1 MPRDSSNLQTNDGKV
16 ALNHKNHPMCYYCG
30 VPSHPRSEC
39 RLRLREL
46 EGGIKRPFH
55 PSRGNLPSGNQ
66 LRNEAANQLSNAADQ
81 YGNPWLG
88 IPANQAP
95 GAQWANN
102 NTQPNTITITITD
115 PEDQKW
121 LAQAAS
127 SGFDPASVITSCRQ
141 RQQQH
146 SRSSTPITNAPLL
159 APKVSSVLP
168 SGLVACKECAH
179 VSGSLEQS
187 GDHYDEHHAHLAGR
201 SDGRN

>member
-1 MPRDSSNLQTNDGKV
+1 
-16 ALNHKNHPMCYYCG
+16 MCYYCG
-30 VPSHPRSEC
+30 IPSHPRSEC

-66 LRNEAANQLSNAADQ
+66 LRKEAANHLSNAADQ

-146 SRSSTPITNAPLL
+146 SRSSTPNTNAPLP

-168 SGLVACKECAH
+168 SGLVACNECAH
-179 VSGSLEQS
+179 VSATLIQS
-187 GDHYDEHHAHLAGR
+187 DDHYDEQHSHLTGR
-201 SDGRN
+201 SDQRN

>member
-1 MPRDSSNLQTNDGKV
+1 MICAWKV
-16 ALNHKNHPMCYYCG
+16 IWSMWPMCYYCG

-66 LRNEAANQLSNAADQ
+66 LRKEAANQLSNAADQ

-115 PEDQKW
+115 PELAAWASHFWSSGSVIVMVMVFGCVLLFAHCAPGAW
-121 LAQAAS
+121 LAGIPNQGFPYWSAALDS
-127 SGFDPASVITSCRQ
+127 
-141 RQQQH
+141 
-146 SRSSTPITNAPLL
+146 
-159 APKVSSVLP
+159 
-168 SGLVACKECAH
+168 
-179 VSGSLEQS
+179 
-187 GDHYDEHHAHLAGR
+187 
-201 SDGRN
+201 

>member
-1 MPRDSSNLQTNDGKV
+1 
-16 ALNHKNHPMCYYCG
+16 MCYYCG
-30 VPSHPRSEC
+30 IPSHQRSEC

-46 EGGIKRPFH
+46 DNGIKRPFH

-66 LRNEAANQLSNAADQ
+66 LRKEAGNQLSNAADQ

-88 IPANQAP
+88 TPANQAQ
-95 GAQWANN
+95 GTQWTNN
-102 NTQPNTITITITD
+102 NPQPNTITITITD

-146 SRSSTPITNAPLL
+146 SRSSAPPNNVPLP

-168 SGLVACKECAH
+168 SGLVACNECAH
-179 VSGSLEQS
+179 ISATLQQS
-187 GDHYDEHHAHLAGR
+187 DDHYEESHSHLAGR
-201 SDGRN
+201 PDGRN